1 MLLGF
6 DCQGWIE
13 AIGGL
18 VIGLIALYSSYDHV
32 NLFSSTIYLNQ
43 QWGISVKDSIN
54 RGDNFAGRG
63 GVRQRITWPAEEDG
77 AHGY

>member
-18 VIGLIALYSSYDHV
+18 VIGLIALYSSYDHINV
-32 NLFSSTIYLNQ
+32 FGRVISLNKQ
-43 QWGISVKDSIN
+43 Q
-54 RGDNFAGRG
+54 
-63 GVRQRITWPAEEDG
+63 GVWFIAASLAVVFGLPPFLWTVA
-77 AHGY
+77 